1 MITCD
6 RCEAS
11 NKNKQQVTTVAVDFK
26 KFDGSNRQGRSMV
39 KAEMELCEACITDF
53 LKAFGHF
60 KVAFMKEGD
69 LPDPTNEA
77 DRRLE

>member
-1 MITCD
+1 
-6 RCEAS
+6 
-11 NKNKQQVTTVAVDFK
+11 
-26 KFDGSNRQGRSMV
+26 MV